1 MKFFKLINILILL
14 IRKNN
19 VLLNEFEVEFHN
31 YLILIIIVK
40 IEKLFKKIKYLYLKL
55 LLKNRKDIKN
65 NIFLFEIMI

>member
-19 VLLNEFEVEFHN
+19 VLLNEFEMEFHN
-31 YLILIIIVK
+31 YLILIIIIK

>member
-19 VLLNEFEVEFHN
+19 VLLNEFEMEFHN

>member
-19 VLLNEFEVEFHN
+19 VLLNEFEMEFHN

-65 NIFLFEIMI
+65 NIFLYEIMV

>member
-1 MKFFKLINILILL
+1 MNFFKLINILILL

-19 VLLNEFEVEFHN
+19 VLLNEFEMEFHN